1 MTADNFARSSSVAA
15 STETPPSSSHLKAY
29 LIVGVVAAA
38 VSAATAAYIF
48 WSRSR
53 QFGPQVETVQDL
65 LDRCH
70 DQVREIE
77 ERLGEL
83 RQPVASR

>member
-1 MTADNFARSSSVAA
+1 MASFENSSRS
-15 STETPPSSSHLKAY
+15 Y

-53 QFGPQVETVQDL
+53 HLAPQQVETVQEL

-70 DQVREIE
+70 TQVRNIE
-77 ERLGEL
+77 QHLHEL
-83 RQPVASR
+83 SQPLQTQQT